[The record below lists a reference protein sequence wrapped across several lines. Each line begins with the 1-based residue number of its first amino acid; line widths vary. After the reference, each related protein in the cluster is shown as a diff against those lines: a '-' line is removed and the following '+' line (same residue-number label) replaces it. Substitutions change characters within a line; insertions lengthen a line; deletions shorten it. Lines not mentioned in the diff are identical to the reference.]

1 MDRHF
6 LSLPKPPALRDMAD
20 LMVWPWFSLA
30 KTPRRLPIVFE
41 QGDVAIHIEPTGA
54 LGLATIWDADLLLWA
69 ASRWTD
75 TLDAGRTPAR
85 QLEVSPYRLLRD
97 LGRGT
102 GRHDYALLRAA
113 LGRLAA
119 TRVETTLRS
128 GDPKRP
134 ARFRWLE
141 CWEPGKDGVVLTLPD
156 WLFIAVCERRVLTLD
171 PGYLAL
177 TGGLARWLYRLV
189 RKMGGRQQGGGAIGL
204 HRLHV
209 RSGSPAR
216 YANFAVGV
224 RRIVAAGLPGY
235 QLSIVRTGGEDRL
248 LFSRERMG
256 ANFCTTGCGRT
267 VNALGTSPSDR
278 LGTSAPPIAGER
290 APDSESTPWPASP
303 IRPYNIY
310 NLNNNRILA
319 ADSKT
324 PLAVDK
330 PVRAGEAGS

>member
-6 LSLPKPPALRDMAD
+6 LSPPKPPALRDMAD

-41 QGDVAIHIEPTGA
+41 QGDVAILVEPTGA
-54 LGLATIWDADLLLWA
+54 LGLATIWDADVLLWA
-69 ASRWTD
+69 ISQWTD

-85 QLEVSPYRLLRD
+85 QLVASPYRLLRD

-113 LGRLAA
+113 LNRLAA
-119 TRVETTLRS
+119 TRVETTVCA
-128 GDPKRP
+128 GDPKGP

-141 CWEPGKDGVVLTLPD
+141 AWEPGKAGVVLTLPD
-156 WLFIAVCERRVLTLD
+156 WLFSAVCERRVLTLD

-204 HRLHV
+204 RRLYA

-224 RRIVAAGLPGY
+224 RRIVAVGLPGY
-235 QLSIVRTGGEDRL
+235 RLSIERTGGEERL
-248 LFSRERMG
+248 LFSRERTA
-256 ANFCTTGCGRT
+256 ANQSTPPCGQGM
-267 VNALGTSPSDR
+267 NAVGRSLPDR
-278 LGTSAPPIAGER
+278 IGTSAPPIAGER
-290 APDSESTPWPASP
+290 APDSESSPWPASL
-303 IRPYNIY
+303 IRPYNFY
-310 NLNNNRILA
+310 NLNNNRILV
-319 ADSKT
+319 ADSMS
-324 PLAVDK
+324 PLPVDK
-330 PVRAGEAGS
+330 SQRAGEAGS